1 MLAAAPG
8 VVDPTTRRRMQSSR
22 RRSSD
27 LDSTLESPTRLAV
40 STWLGPAVSTSRRRH
55 RAAALTMAIVF
66 GPKVDTDV
74 TIDYLPERG
83 LWCRPRGGGKGTK

>member
-1 MLAAAPG
+1 VEDAELPSGIVRPRLHARIANEVG
-8 VVDPTTRRRMQSSR
+8 CVDVAWAGRIDVETPSPRR
-22 RRSSD
+22 
-27 LDSTLESPTRLAV
+27 P
-40 STWLGPAVSTSRRRH
+40 P
-55 RAAALTMAIVF
+55 MAIVF